1 MDPKVALSFVSSSIE
16 VVKDVSKLELY
27 RNKTSIKK
35 QKRII
40 KPVAV
45 VIGFREDINGC
56 IIFEFDKGLSVKM
69 VDNMIKEVYGK
80 GIESMSNEEF
90 KEVFKDAIGEL
101 ANQISGNATTKL
113 FNSGVKIHI
122 SPPLVLINQEGVLL
136 SHKQYVESILDTIY
150 GSLCISILFDDFF
163 DINRLKEELKL

>member
-1 MDPKVALSFVSSSIE
+1 MDPKVVLSFVSSSIE
-16 VVKDVSKLELY
+16 IVKEVSKLELY

-45 VIGFREDINGC
+45 IIGFREDINGC
-56 IIFEFDKGLSVKM
+56 ITFEFDKGLSVKI

-80 GIESMSNEEF
+80 GVESMSNEEF
-90 KEVFKDAIGEL
+90 KEIFKDSIGEL
-101 ANQISGNATTKL
+101 ANEISGNATAKL
-113 FNSGVKIHI
+113 FDSGVKVHI

-136 SHKQYVESILDTIY
+136 SHKQYVESVLDTIY
-150 GSLCISILFDDFF
+150 GSLYISVLFDEFF
-163 DINRLKEELKL
+163 DVNRLKEELEL